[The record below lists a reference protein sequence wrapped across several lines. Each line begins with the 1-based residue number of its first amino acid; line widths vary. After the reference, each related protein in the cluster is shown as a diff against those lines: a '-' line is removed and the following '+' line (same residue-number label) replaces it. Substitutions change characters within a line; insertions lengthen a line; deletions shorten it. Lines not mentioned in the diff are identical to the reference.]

1 MKRNSIHIH
10 TVLNIFLILPILLL
24 VSTCSDSSPL
34 GPEGGSGDDPFIIDH
49 SCSILPEIPLQWID
63 SVQSGSKLHYAHTS
77 HGGQLTVGLSR
88 IETADSTYSV
98 SIGSRFLPDEDNA
111 LCIFDGQESESYITP
126 DLFWESE
133 EGMNLTRNVLD
144 NNTAINVCMWCWCC
158 QMDSYGEVEVQ
169 AYLDSMTVLESEY
182 PDVTFVYMTGNAQA
196 TGAEGYNRYLRNQ
209 QIRQYCQNNNKVLYD
224 FADLDCWYN
233 SSGQWE
239 QHTYSYSG
247 SNIPSE
253 HPQFYGNESGHT
265 TYESCEQKGRSV
277 WWLLALIEGWTG

>member
-1 MKRNSIHIH
+1 MKRISTHIH
-10 TVLNIFLILPILLL
+10 PVLNIFLILPILLL

-34 GPEGGSGDDPFIIDH
+34 GPGGESGNDYFTIDH
-49 SCSILPEIPLQWID
+49 SCSVLPEIPLEWID

-77 HGGQLTVGLSR
+77 HGGQLTVGLLR

-98 SIGSRFLPDEDNA
+98 SIGSRFLPDENNA
-111 LCIFDGQESESYITP
+111 LCIFDGQESETYITP

-133 EGMNLTRNVLD
+133 EGMNLTRSVLN
-144 NNTAINVCMWCWCC
+144 NNTDINVCMWCWCC
-158 QMDSYGEVEVQ
+158 QMDSYGEAEVQ
-169 AYLDSMTVLESEY
+169 AYLDSMTVLESDF
-182 PDVTFVYMTGNAQA
+182 PNVTFVYMTGNAQA

-209 QIRQYCQNNNKVLYD
+209 QIRQYCQNNNRILYD

-233 SSGQWE
+233 SAGQWE
-239 QHTYSYSG
+239 QHTYSYNG
-247 SNIPSE
+247 NDIPSE

-277 WWLLALIEGWTG
+277 WWLLAMIEGW